1 MFYGGEG
8 WDSRDIL
15 TTYILNILQAN
26 KVSTVQL
33 SVGIIV
39 AYMFQIFYFHHIP
52 STLSIIGAVLVSVAI
67 IILTVRS
74 FMTTANKSN

>member
-1 MFYGGEG
+1 M
-8 WDSRDIL
+8 
-15 TTYILNILQAN
+15 
-26 KVSTVQL
+26 STVQL